1 MQLFVAL
8 PSALF
13 FNFGWTD
20 LLICVCLLSLLKDA
34 YFYNDRRARKS
45 GASTIIDV
53 AVVAIYVAT
62 VGYILTKF
70 YGFKYVDGTI
80 KSQVKFT
87 PAQFKLLVDH
97 LVPIVLVLAVIAL
110 LKAIHSTYFVATR
123 RTPVLKTIVYST
135 IAIGLFFSTIPT
147 FTRFAPGLETKV
159 PTVSLTKNLSKFVA
173 PYMLSNNY
181 LLISKVSQHY
191 SDGRPELQIQ
201 GRESADDPTWQQFDL
216 RYKPGLPSRD
226 PARVVPHIPRID
238 LKMWF
243 AARSSLQSNQWLQTF
258 AYRLGTK
265 EEDVISAVAPMR
277 IVPKANQIRVALMN
291 YKYSSKARTP
301 FTGYWSQSKYV
312 SEYMPTTSIENL
324 KFNVKSS
331 GVSLT
336 PPTKSSIDVKTSPLD
351 QLLSKYL
358 EISSEYIRNVDHT
371 AVIWTLSALAAVSM
385 LR

>member
-1 MQLFVAL
+1 M
-8 PSALF
+8 
-13 FNFGWTD
+13 
-20 LLICVCLLSLLKDA
+20 ICVCLLSLLKDA
-34 YFYNDRRARKS
+34 YFFKDKRARQS
-45 GASTIIDV
+45 GASTTIDI
-53 AVVAIYVAT
+53 AIVGVYVAT

-87 PAQFKLLVDH
+87 PTQFKLLVDH
-97 LVPIVLVLAVIAL
+97 LVPIVLIKGVFAL
-110 LKAIHSTYFVATR
+110 LRAIYSTYSVAPR
-123 RTPVLKTIVYST
+123 RTPILKTIVYST
-135 IAIGLFFSTIPT
+135 VVIGLFFSTIPT

-181 LLISKVSQHY
+181 LLVSKVSLHY

-226 PARVVPHIPRID
+226 LARVVPHIPRID

-265 EEDVISAVAPMR
+265 EKDVINAVAPMR
-277 IVPKANQIRVALMN
+277 LVPKVNQIRVALMN

-324 KFNVKSS
+324 KFNVKSN

-336 PPTKSSIDVKTSPLD
+336 PPTKSAVDAKTSPLD

-358 EISSEYIRNVDHT
+358 EISSEYVRTVDHT
-371 AVIWTLSALAAVSM
+371 VVIWTLSALAAVSIW
-385 LR
+385 R